1 MMRTFAT
8 MGALASFPDEL
19 IPKEGTSDTRIP
31 VGLTWVSGMSAPF
44 LQPLEEWWSTIATA
58 SSSKT

>member
-1 MMRTFAT
+1 
-8 MGALASFPDEL
+8 MGALTSFPDEL
-19 IPKEGTSDTRIP
+19 IPKEDTSDTRLP